1 MSQQVPDLF
10 KNFSFRKV
18 MWPVIIGLVATIAI
32 MFYNDFTGEGE
43 LRKGLSQIDW
53 TKFSIGWMIMGFLMM
68 VLRDFAYIWR
78 MRILTNGDLSWRRS
92 FDLIMLW
99 EFSSALSPS
108 IVGGSAVAI
117 FLMNKENISIGRGTA
132 IIFLT
137 ILLDE
142 IFYLLILPTVLL
154 FFGYDIIFAPVPRAI
169 TIPFWTA
176 YVGIFIY
183 TIFLIMAL
191 IVYPQGIHR
200 GLKKLFHTRF
210 FKRWQK
216 GGYKMADDLLEASY
230 EIRANN
236 FWFWLKATASTL
248 LAWAPRYLVLNCVIA
263 AFAVTSLGLGEH
275 IIAFARQAIMFI
287 MMLVSPTPGSSG
299 VAEYMFTLLLSD
311 FTPKGISI
319 ALAAV
324 WRLISYYP
332 YLLIGAIMVPR
343 WINRVYGGKKQL
355 ENEGVDP
362 SANEGASD
370 EEEVLST
377 SNQEA

>member
-1 MSQQVPDLF
+1 
-10 KNFSFRKV
+10 
-18 MWPVIIGLVATIAI
+18 MWPVIIGLVVTIAI
-32 MFYNDFTGEGE
+32 MFYNDLTGEGE
-43 LRKGLSQIDW
+43 LRKGLAEIKWEKISM
-53 TKFSIGWMIMGFLMM
+53 GWIFMGFLMM

-78 MRILTNGDLSWRRS
+78 IRILTHNGLSWRKA

-154 FFGYDIIFAPVPRAI
+154 FFGYDTIFKPVPTAI

-183 TIFLIMAL
+183 TVFLIMAL
-191 IVYPQGIHR
+191 IVYPKGIHNS
-200 GLKKLFHTRF
+200 LKKLFHTRF
-210 FKRWQK
+210 FKRWQE

-230 EIRANN
+230 EIRSNN
-236 FWFWLKATASTL
+236 IWFWLKAAASTL

-263 AFAVTSLGLGEH
+263 AFAVTSLGFGEH

-311 FTPKGISI
+311 FTPKGLSI

-332 YLLIGAIMVPR
+332 YLLIGAILVPR
-343 WINRVYGGKKQL
+343 WINRVYGGKQKM
-355 ENEGVDP
+355 EAAEK
-362 SANEGASD
+362 ASEQDDQAAD
-370 EEEVLST
+370 ESEVLSP